1 MSHPVRAMLRLRVLC
16 ALVLLAWMPSFSAH
30 AQEPA
35 PIDFRSA
42 MGEIL
47 RLHGKLEYE
56 QALAQI
62 QLTRQN
68 PLGTYELVTL
78 FLHEGIILCDMLR
91 FQDSSDAL
99 QMALLLQP
107 DAKLPEQFVSPK
119 LEQLFAEARR
129 LAREPAQP
137 DGSKL
142 ASSDMECSIS
152 PIQATGRNLR
162 AQQLWRLESMER
174 MLCRRGA
181 LRGAVATALS
191 SLTIQMG
198 QASQHADRVRIS
210 QGIDRIA
217 TQWSVFPTNAA
228 WTQAK
233 DSAPE
238 DMWEAVGEDSELPL
252 PEAPAEPEVD
262 ESPSSEPANLFGC
275 RAAVADAC
283 ERLMMRLLQLQTQM
297 REIEAERKGAAEKE
311 LFRLGQ
317 RVREAVVHSELE
329 QASSSAEAW
338 SRKWNRAAGALR
350 QEIDPEQGGLLGAH
364 RDASRSR
371 LGNGGVVPH
380 GEQQVLDE
388 RVLRDA
394 GSDAQRQVDHGQDL
408 RGQG

>member
-35 PIDFRSA
+35 PVDFRSA
-42 MGEIL
+42 MGEIH

-56 QALAQI
+56 HALAQI

-68 PLGTYELVTL
+68 RLGTYELVTL
-78 FLHEGIILCDMLR
+78 FLHEGVILFDMNR
-91 FQDSSDAL
+91 TQDSGDAF

-107 DAKLPEQFVSPK
+107 DAKLPERVVAPALKAHF
-119 LEQLFAEARR
+119 EEARR

-142 ASSDMECSIS
+142 ASSDVECSSS
-152 PIQATGRNLR
+152 PIQVTGRNLR

-174 MLCRRGA
+174 MLCRRGD
-181 LRGAVATALS
+181 LRRSVANALS

-198 QASQHADRVRIS
+198 QASQHAERVLIS

-217 TQWSVFPTNAA
+217 TQLSVFPTNEA

-233 DSAPE
+233 ASAPE

-262 ESPSSEPANLFGC
+262 ESPSAEPANLFGC

-297 REIEAERKGAAEKE
+297 QEMEAERKGSAAKE

-329 QASSSAEAW
+329 QASLSAEDW
-338 SRKWNRAAGALR
+338 SRKWNSGRLTPPNQGREEPVAKAG
-350 QEIDPEQGGLLGAH
+350 G
-364 RDASRSR
+364 
-371 LGNGGVVPH
+371 
-380 GEQQVLDE
+380 
-388 RVLRDA
+388 
-394 GSDAQRQVDHGQDL
+394 
-408 RGQG
+408 